1 MAFLE
6 SPFEKVYQRGDS
18 IALAVLGRNI
28 SFPSNSGYVHS
39 SNMGRIKQKGA
50 FEDAQ
55 NAQNQI
61 ILLMYK
67 VSSRAQLFK
76 TNDVVS

>member
-39 SNMGRIKQKGA
+39 SNMGHIKQKGA
-50 FEDAQ
+50 FAQ